1 MTLPRQVRVMSEPMS
16 PTDEAARIQQT
27 KREYNRRYYMKKRG
41 PDRKALHKR
50 QRAAEVID
58 WLESQMG
65 SDITGI
71 EKRLLERARREF
83 VSGRR

>member
-1 MTLPRQVRVMSEPMS
+1 MTSRTIRQTTEPVS
-16 PTDEAARIQQT
+16 RADLLAQEKQT
-27 KREYNRRYYMKKRG
+27 KREYNRRYYMKKLG

-65 SDITGI
+65 SDITGL